1 MTNVQLFF
9 AIVGV
14 LSAELAVL
22 LAFMFHGFSD
32 IKKQINVIK
41 VLD

>member
-14 LSAELAVL
+14 LSAEIAVV

-32 IKKQINVIK
+32 LKQQIKF
-41 VLD
+41 LG